1 MPTILGL
8 GGGRYFC
15 AKYPAKSTASIDVP
29 VKKREQL
36 GWVKLPINDC
46 IYFSFRKKY
55 TIYYCKKY
63 I

>member
-36 GWVKLPINDC
+36 GWLKLPIND
-46 IYFSFRKKY
+46 KKAFK
-55 TIYYCKKY
+55 ISPQNLGHRDF
-63 I
+63 